1 MLMVRRDYTNA
12 EGYICPTENEAVR
25 NVDRGYT
32 AAYTAPIRK
41 PKTQTMRAKVPTP
54 PQKPKDENLK
64 RARQL
69 YSALCCIAGMMDI
82 SIDSITLK
90 CKGDP
95 ARYSSIGDKKAIERE
110 P

>member
-1 MLMVRRDYTNA
+1 MVRRDITNA
-12 EGYICPTENEAVR
+12 QGYICPTENQAVYNADHPHR
-25 NVDRGYT
+25 DPP
-32 AAYTAPIRK
+32 AK
-41 PKTQTMRAKVPTP
+41 PKPRTQVLREKQAP
-54 PQKPKDENLK
+54 PPPKPKDENLK
-64 RARQL
+64 RARQM

-110 P
+110 L